1 MIDPKILGKIKK
13 CLALSSSDNPHEA
26 AAAMRQAHALMAA
39 HGVSAEQITMADI
52 GEAHANSRTM
62 ARNKPAQWEGALAA
76 MVGKAFGCQ
85 MMLQRSVAIDRPKMV
100 LNEGSYVFVGIAA
113 QAQVAAY
120 TFDVLVRK
128 CKKARSAWIAEK
140 LEGLSGMRG
149 GKRTATSLGDE
160 FAMGWVGQVVRLVH
174 DFAHPE
180 PVESAIAAYIENK
193 TTKAKQEADALFR
206 ADKSTE
212 HKRARL
218 AARMMGGQA
227 AKSES
232 LHRPVNGR
240 EQVFLGTAVPALGGR
255 A

>member
-1 MIDPKILGKIKK
+1 MIDSKILSKIKK

-26 AAAMRQAHALMAA
+26 AAAMRQAYALMAA

-85 MMLQRSVAIDRPKMV
+85 LMLQRFVVIDKPKAV

-128 CKKARSAWIAEK
+128 CKKARSAWITEK

-160 FAMGWVGQVVRLVH
+160 FAMGWVGQVVRLVQA
-174 DFAHPE
+174 FAHPE
-180 PVESAIAAYIENK
+180 PVEVAIAAYIENK
-193 TTKAKQEADALFR
+193 TAKAKQKADTPFR

-212 HKRARL
+212 HERARL

-227 AKSES
+227 AKGES

-240 EQVFLGTAVPALGGR
+240 VQALLGTTVPAPGGG

>member
-1 MIDPKILGKIKK
+1 MIDPKILGKITK

-240 EQVFLGTAVPALGGR
+240 EQVFLGTAVPALRG
-255 A
+255 